1 MNNYFCEICKF
12 TTIRKRDFMRHL
24 KSTKHQINSE
34 NLNNYEEVP
43 HKSAKCAKNPHKPSL
58 REGKSC
64 VETSQTLTNPHK
76 PSQNLTNAHVDAF
89 TPESNYENNNNNKKE
104 FRCKICDKSFTRK
117 DNLTRHINKYCNKKL
132 NLENQFNNLK
142 DEILILKEQV
152 IINND
157 NSINNS
163 NNTTNTQN
171 NIININNFGSE
182 NLEMLTEKFMCDM
195 IDKPYTAIP
204 KMIKKIHFNDKY
216 PENKNIRMFNKRC
229 DKLQIL
235 NHKIWK
241 YVSKDET
248 ISELVNDK
256 NYEMYKFYENNKDKF
271 NDTQK
276 RRYEKFQEKI
286 DLEDKTVNKNIKN
299 ETDLIFWNHM

>member
-76 PSQNLTNAHVDAF
+76 PSQNLTNAHFDAF

-216 PENKNIRMFNKRC
+216 PENKNIRMVNKK
-229 DKLQIL
+229 DNKLQIIE
-235 NHKIWK
+235 NGKWI
-241 YVSKDET
+241 YVDKDET
-248 ISELVNDK
+248 LDMLLGDK
-256 NYEMYKFYENNKDKF
+256 NYQLDDY
-271 NDTQK
+271 
-276 RRYEKFQEKI
+276 YEKNKSKFTEAQIHRFNNFQEKI
-286 DLEDKTVNKNIKN
+286 GESDKQVNQNIVKD
-299 ETDLIFWNHM
+299 TDLVFWNNM

>member
-1 MNNYFCEICKF
+1 MNNYFCEICNF
-12 TTIRKRDFMRHL
+12 STVRKRDFMRHL
-24 KSTKHQINSE
+24 KSTKHQINSD
-34 NLNNYEEVP
+34 NLNNYGVNDNMTQNN
-43 HKSAKCAKNPHKPSL
+43 AFFPHKPSL
-58 REGKSC
+58 REGKPC
-64 VETSQTLTNPHK
+64 VETSQTLTVPHK
-76 PSQNLTNAHVDAF
+76 PSQCEVSTQNNA
-89 TPESNYENNNNNKKE
+89 SRGNNNEKE
-104 FRCKICDKSFTRK
+104 YRCEICEKTFTRK
-117 DNLTRHINKYCNKKL
+117 DNLTRHINKYCNKKIS
-132 NLENQFNNLK
+132 LEKKYNNLQN
-142 DEILILKEQV
+142 DIVNLKEQIV
-152 IINND
+152 INNN
-157 NSINNS
+157 NSINNINNNS

>member
-1 MNNYFCEICKF
+1 M
-12 TTIRKRDFMRHL
+12 RK
-24 KSTKHQINSE
+24 
-34 NLNNYEEVP
+34 
-43 HKSAKCAKNPHKPSL
+43 KPSQTL
-58 REGKSC
+58 TTGGKN
-64 VETSQTLTNPHK
+64 VRRNLTNPHK
-76 PSQNLTNAHVDAF
+76 PSQTLTNAQKCAF
-89 TPESNYENNNNNKKE
+89 TPELNSEENNTNKKE
-104 FRCKICDKSFTRK
+104 FKCSICDKLFTRK

-142 DEILILKEQV
+142 EEILILKEQV

-276 RRYEKFQEKI
+276 RRY
-286 DLEDKTVNKNIKN
+286 N
-299 ETDLIFWNHM
+299 LILWT